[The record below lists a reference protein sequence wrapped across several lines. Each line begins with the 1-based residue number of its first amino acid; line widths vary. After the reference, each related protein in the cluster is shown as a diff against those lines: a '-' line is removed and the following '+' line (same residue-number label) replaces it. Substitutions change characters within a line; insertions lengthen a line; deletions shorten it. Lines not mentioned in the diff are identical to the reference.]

1 MSIASV
7 TGADIER
14 AAKRVWWIVLLEG
27 VAAVVFGLLA
37 LFHTVGTIR
46 ALVVVFGI
54 YAIVDGLLALA
65 GGTLQGQAGRG
76 WLIFQ
81 GIMGI
86 VIGVVALRFPRASV
100 LALLLVIAVWALAI
114 GLVQVFGS
122 FQARSLGAKGW
133 GWVLASGIVNVLFGL
148 LLVLNPVTGVTA
160 VLWIVGI
167 YAILFGAML
176 IASAFAARSLVKDL
190 RHGAAA

>member
-1 MSIASV
+1 MSISSI
-7 TGADIER
+7 TGADIDK
-14 AAKRVWWIVLLEG
+14 AAKQVWWLVLIEG
-27 VAAVVFGLLA
+27 IAAIVFGFLA
-37 LFHTVGTIR
+37 LFHTVSTVK
-46 ALVVVFGI
+46 ALIVLFGI

-100 LALLLVIAVWALAI
+100 LALLLVIAVWALAV
-114 GLVQVFGS
+114 GLVQIFGS
-122 FQARSLGAKGW
+122 FQARSLGASGW
-133 GWVLASGIVNVLFGL
+133 GWILASGIVNVLFGFVL
-148 LLVLNPVTGVTA
+148 MLNPVTGVAA

-167 YAILFGAML
+167 YAIVFGVML
-176 IASAFAARSLVKDL
+176 IAGALSARRLVKDA
-190 RHGAAA
+190 RAAA

>member
-1 MSIASV
+1 MSISSV
-7 TGADIER
+7 TPADLER
-14 AAKRVWWIVLLEG
+14 AAKRVWWVVLIEGIV
-27 VAAVVFGLLA
+27 AIVFGLLA
-37 LFHTVGTIR
+37 LFHTVGTIK
-46 ALVVVFGI
+46 ALVVLFGV

-65 GGTLQGQAGRG
+65 GGTIQGQSGRG

-86 VIGVVALRFPRASV
+86 VIGIVALRFPKASV

-114 GLVQVFGS
+114 GLVQIFGS
-122 FQARSLGAKGW
+122 FQARSLGARGW

-148 LLVLNPVTGVTA
+148 LLVLNPASGATA

-167 YAILFGAML
+167 YAIIFGVL
-176 IASAFAARSLVKDL
+176 LVASAFAARSLINDL
-190 RHGAAA
+190 GDSAA